1 MRASKG
7 EQVAGGMPEKVLIV
21 EDEFMLAHML
31 EDMIQSLGVAD
42 VSHAATLADAQG
54 LVDAHEFD
62 FAFLDINLGDED
74 SMPLAREL
82 QKRDI
87 RFVFAS
93 GYDSKY
99 DGEGISAPLL
109 RKPLAL
115 EEIRAALTFDR
126 PDEASERIGRIG

>member
-1 MRASKG
+1 MRASGG
-7 EQVAGGMPEKVLIV
+7 EQMAARMPAKVLIV
-21 EDEFMLAHML
+21 EDEYMLAHML
-31 EDMIQSLGVAD
+31 EEMIQSLGVD
-42 VSHAATLADAQG
+42 EVSHAATLADARG

-62 FAFLDINLGDED
+62 FAFLDINLGEEN
-74 SMPLAREL
+74 SIPLAHEL
-82 QKRDI
+82 RARNI

-115 EEIRAALTFDR
+115 EEIRAALISDR
-126 PDEASERIGRIG
+126 PDDITERIGRIG